1 MLYKPSAKVAIESP
15 KAKIVLGIEHIKE
28 PAIGDIDGTN
38 KKFTVKNGP
47 IFPRNKRSIPPQPN
61 DVTVYLLKGTTY
73 TETTVTSIN
82 TITDTDLDMEYFGE
96 IELPTAPAASA
107 ADAVVVTYHEELTPY
122 KIQSVKDDSKRDSKD
137 VTEIGSDIK
146 QTSYGAKSKTLTI
159 ESIVADI
166 EPQRKIGFEEYTGSG
181 TVQEGYI
188 AYDEREGMVNLL
200 AYVNVEGTGD
210 VFIGR
215 YYYEGRGDIKELF
228 GLKTGD
234 NPTTSIEIAVD
245 EKVRLIVAE
254 NT

>member
-1 MLYKPSAKVAIESP
+1 MLYVPSAKVAIESP
-15 KAKIVLGIEHIKE
+15 KAKIVLGLEHIKE
-28 PAIGDIDGTN
+28 TTTGTIDGSN
-38 KKFTVKNGP
+38 KNFQVKNGP
-47 IFPRNKRSIPPQPN
+47 IFPRRKLSIAPEPT

-73 TETTVTSIN
+73 SPTTVTNIN
-82 TITDTDLDMEYFGE
+82 TVIDTETDLEYYGE
-96 IELPTAPAASA
+96 IELAAAPTAAA

-137 VTEIGSDIK
+137 VTEVGSDLK

-159 ESIVADI
+159 ESIVADV

-188 AYDEREGMVNLL
+188 AYDEREGMISLL
-200 AYVNVEGTGD
+200 AYINVADTD
-210 VFIGR
+210 DNFIGR
-215 YYYEGRGDIKELF
+215 YYYEGRGDLKELF

-234 NPTTSIEIAVD
+234 NPTTSIEMAVD

-254 NT
+254 ET